1 MMSINDVDLALNQ
14 FMNQFKP
21 HLITSVTTESSLTV
35 KDTKSGDVW
44 FLNFQPQNSVRNRK

>member
-21 HLITSVTTESSLTV
+21 HLITSVTTENSLTV

-44 FLNFQPQNSVRNRK
+44 FLNFQPQNSVRNR